1 MSAKNKDILRYDQND
16 RILYKIRV
24 ADADRQ
30 T

>member
-16 RILYKIRV
+16 RILYKIRM
-24 ADADRQ
+24 AGAYRQ